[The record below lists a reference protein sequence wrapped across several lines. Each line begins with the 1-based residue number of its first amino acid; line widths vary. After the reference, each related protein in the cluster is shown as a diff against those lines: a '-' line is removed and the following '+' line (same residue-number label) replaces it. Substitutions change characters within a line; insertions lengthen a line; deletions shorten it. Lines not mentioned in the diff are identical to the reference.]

1 MGTST
6 LGDRIFQELLGRLIN
21 QTRLSSVKRVAV
33 LSASEF
39 KEEYAAKSQPVIFE
53 GIIPAGLTDQQ
64 EALRILRLAMGF
76 EIVKARYGAYADP
89 AVYMGRRMT
98 NALTL
103 NTFLTMLDSGE
114 CNEQHLYVANAGIS
128 NRTAEM
134 LGLKPP
140 TYYPVADFRPPRLW
154 LGPRAAI
161 TPLHKDGSDNFS
173 LHIFG
178 SKRWMLLPVRDFP
191 LLYMTEQNP
200 HSFPGFAC
208 SCVDVRTP
216 NFELF
221 PLYRFARPLSV
232 EVKAGEILY
241 LPAGWSHYVETLGPT
256 LMVNYWVDNRHRL
269 PAYLESAGLTKR
281 VLSGRP
287 RTK

>member
-1 MGTST
+1 MAWAT
-6 LGDRIFQELLGRLIN
+6 
-21 QTRLSSVKRVAV
+21 
-33 LSASEF
+33 
-39 KEEYAAKSQPVIFE
+39 
-53 GIIPAGLTDQQ
+53 
-64 EALRILRLAMGF
+64 
-76 EIVKARYGAYADP
+76 
-89 AVYMGRRMT
+89 
-98 NALTL
+98 
-103 NTFLTMLDSGE
+103 
-114 CNEQHLYVANAGIS
+114 
-128 NRTAEM
+128 
-134 LGLKPP
+134 
-140 TYYPVADFRPPRLW
+140 
-154 LGPRAAI
+154 AAI

-208 SCVDVRTP
+208 SCVCRTP

-221 PLYRFARPLSV
+221 PHRFARPLSV

-287 RTK
+287 QTR

>member
-1 MGTST
+1 
-6 LGDRIFQELLGRLIN
+6 
-21 QTRLSSVKRVAV
+21 
-33 LSASEF
+33 
-39 KEEYAAKSQPVIFE
+39 
-53 GIIPAGLTDQQ
+53 
-64 EALRILRLAMGF
+64 
-76 EIVKARYGAYADP
+76 
-89 AVYMGRRMT
+89 MGRRMT
-98 NALTL
+98 SALTL
-103 NTFLTMLDSGE
+103 STFLTMLDGGE
-114 CNEQHLYVANAGIS
+114 CNAQHLYVANAEIS
-128 NRTAEM
+128 NRAVEM

-140 TYYPVADFRPPRLW
+140 SDHPVIDFRPPRLW
-154 LGPRAAI
+154 LVRPTLI

-178 SKRWMLLPVRDFP
+178 SKRWTLLPVRDFP

-208 SCVDVRTP
+208 SRVDILTP

-221 PLYRFARPLSV
+221 PLYRFARPLRV

-241 LPAGWSHYVETLGPT
+241 LPAGWSHYVETLGLA

-269 PAYLESAGLTKR
+269 PAYLECAGFTKR